1 MSELLRNVNP
11 VFFVFAFLTITT
23 VVSSVGYYW
32 HKLRKAELEASLKQE
47 MIQRGMSADEIK
59 QVIEAS
65 KGSGTKRIRFEPAPE
80 QEKQFQYACAVVA

>member
-32 HKLRKAELEASLKQE
+32 HKVRKAELEASLKQE
-47 MIQRGMSADEIK
+47 MIERGMSADEIK
-59 QVIEAS
+59 QVIQAS
-65 KGSGTKRIRFEPAPE
+65 TERGSRAGCSDPAPE
-80 QEKQFQYACAVVA
+80 KETADYKA

>member
-1 MSELLRNVNP
+1 MSELLRNVDP

-32 HKLRKAELEASLKQE
+32 HKVRKVELEAALKQE

-59 QVIEAS
+59 QVIQAS
-65 KGSGTKRIRFEPAPE
+65 TERGSRVSRTDPAPE
-80 QEKQFQYACAVVA
+80 KETADYKA

>member
-32 HKLRKAELEASLKQE
+32 HKVRKAELEASLKQE

-59 QVIEAS
+59 QVIQAS
-65 KGSGTKRIRFEPAPE
+65 AERSRASCSDPAPE
-80 QEKQFQYACAVVA
+80 KETAGYKA